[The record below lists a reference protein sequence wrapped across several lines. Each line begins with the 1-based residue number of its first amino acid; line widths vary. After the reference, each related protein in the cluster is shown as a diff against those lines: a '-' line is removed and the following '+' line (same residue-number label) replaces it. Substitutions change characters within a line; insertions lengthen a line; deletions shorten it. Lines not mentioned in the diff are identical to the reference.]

1 MYQSHS
7 STFYLMD
14 LKAYSFLF
22 LFFIANSFA
31 TSAQTRA
38 TEIAIP
44 FQFNITEY
52 GAEPGRQHNVTE
64 AIQQTIDA
72 CAAQGGGK
80 VYVPAGEFY
89 TATIELKS
97 NIELHLAT
105 GAVLHAIPD
114 TSLYR
119 NNKKG
124 LENTGEG
131 FTPALLLA
139 DGAENIAITGFG
151 KIVGE
156 PTFGW
161 TDITWNDEFPGWLQN
176 AREAG
181 VEMKAVKVLAP
192 KISLV
197 YLTDCKNVTIKDIS
211 LINSPNWS
219 CHIQWSSDVKITGI
233 KILSSLTHGVN
244 SDGLDIDGC
253 KRVTV
258 SDCTIMTGDDAICL
272 KTTRQGGRSEACED
286 ITINNCITSSTS
298 CALKLGTESYADF
311 NRIIFSDCIIRDSN
325 RGLGIFIRDG
335 GQVND
340 ITFENIILECN
351 RKPFFWWGDGDAFQF
366 VVLKRNPD
374 SKIGSI
380 RNLKIRNISGKVQG
394 TSLIR
399 GFEQPNISDVELS
412 NIQLVV
418 QAELEPDKRATY
430 GMIAEQVENLKMND
444 IDIRFNTTATEQK
457 WKSALLLKDVHQ
469 LILSHFTGKLAAVNK
484 QMPLVEMQQVTDA
497 TIQQAVAQ
505 PGTGTFFSI
514 NGEKTAN
521 IHFLAN
527 DMLQAKQ
534 PLSVAPALKDEV
546 YWEGKKISRK
556 YLRKYK
562 K

>member
-1 MYQSHS
+1 MGQ
-7 STFYLMD
+7 
-14 LKAYSFLF
+14 K
-22 LFFIANSFA
+22 
-31 TSAQTRA
+31 
-38 TEIAIP
+38 
-44 FQFNITEY
+44 
-52 GAEPGRQHNVTE
+52 PGRQHNVTE
-64 AIQQTIDA
+64 AIQQAVDA
-72 CAAQGGGK
+72 CAARGGGR

-89 TATIELKS
+89 TATVELKS
-97 NIELHLAT
+97 NVELHLAM

-124 LENTGEG
+124 IENTGEG

-139 DGAENIAITGFG
+139 DGAENIAITGLG

-156 PTFGW
+156 PAFGW

-176 AREAG
+176 ARQSG

-211 LINSPNWS
+211 IINSPNWS

-258 SDCTIMTGDDAICL
+258 SDCTILTGDDAICL

-286 ITINNCITSSTS
+286 IIINNCITSSTS

-311 NRIIFSDCIIRDSN
+311 NRIIFSDCIIRNSN

-335 GQVND
+335 AHVSD
-340 ITFENIILECN
+340 VTFENITMECA

-380 RNLKIRNISGKVQG
+380 RNLKIRNISGRVEG

-399 GFEQPNISDVELS
+399 GFEQPNISNVELS
-412 NIQLVV
+412 HIQLVV
-418 QAELEPDKRATY
+418 QAESQPDKRATY
-430 GMIAEQVENLKMND
+430 GMIAEQVKGLKMND
-444 IDIRFNTTATEQK
+444 IDIRFDTTTTEQK
-457 WKSALLLKDVHQ
+457 WESALLLKEVHQ
-469 LILSHFTGKLAAVNK
+469 LILSNFTGRHSAVN
-484 QMPLVEMQQVTDA
+484 QQAPLVEMQQVTDA

-505 PGTGTFFSI
+505 PETGTFFSI
-514 NGEKTAN
+514 NGERSAN

-527 DMLQAKQ
+527 DLLQAKQ
-534 PLSVAPALKDEV
+534 PLSVAPTLKDEV

-556 YLRKYK
+556 YLK
-562 K
+562 KQGKAAH